1 MPTPSMPLYSL
12 LAMLLS
18 ASVAHASEPM
28 DRLDLICT
36 EQPMQ
41 HVNFGEGGRV
51 DYREEPPR
59 EKSPVQLAI
68 IRTGDEADAAA
79 AGGSFVARIESDV
92 DSLRTERASWAP
104 GRSIQAPEGRLRLN
118 LENYMMTLSETG
130 ANSETW
136 FRRFKCEPI
145 VVASE

>member
-1 MPTPSMPLYSL
+1 MTIPSMPLSSL
-12 LAMLLS
+12 FALLLS
-18 ASVAHASEPM
+18 AGVAHASEAV
-28 DRLDLICT
+28 DRIDLTCS

-41 HVNFGEGGRV
+41 HVIFGDGGQV

-59 EKSPVQLAI
+59 ETAPIQFVVIK
-68 IRTGDEADAAA
+68 TGGEAEASAV
-79 AGGSFVARIESDV
+79 GGSVVARIESDA
-92 DSLRTERASWAP
+92 DYLRTERASWAP

-118 LENYMMTLSETG
+118 LENNVLTLSETG